1 MVKIQYRSWRY
12 AGFFA
17 LAIICGV
24 INGLY
29 PSEFGMDA
37 ARFISN
43 VFIKLF
49 KFISVPII
57 GITICTTISKIGS
70 QKSQG
75 FLWKRT
81 LFYTL
86 TTTILSATVAAIMY
100 CIIAPK
106 NIITNEVVAKSG
118 IENKSGY
125 LTYLEN
131 VVPSNIVSPI
141 LEGNVLSV
149 LLIAI
154 VVGIAIVNIKN
165 NDNRTMV
172 CNFLDSIQE
181 IAFYIVKLIIRLL
194 PIGIFGFITIS
205 ISDLSSGVTIG
216 GLSQYFTVVLS
227 SNLIQGL
234 LVLPLF
240 LLIKRIN
247 PVSTAIKM
255 FKALVVA
262 FFTKSSAGTLPVT
275 MQCAEQNNNIHTN
288 VSRFVLPICTTINM
302 NGCAAFI
309 FITVIYLM
317 QNHGVE
323 INLLTM
329 VLWVGIATVAAIGNA
344 GVPMGCY
351 FLSASLLASMN
362 VPIELLGLIL
372 PIYAIIDMVE
382 TSLNVWSDSTVATM
396 VDKDYRKSIS

>member
-1 MVKIQYRSWRY
+1 MVKIQYRSWHY

-29 PSEFGMDA
+29 ASDFGMDA

-57 GITICTTISKIGS
+57 GITICTTISKIGN

-100 CIIAPK
+100 FIIAPK
-106 NIITNEVVAKSG
+106 NIITNEVASSS

-154 VVGIAIVNIKN
+154 VIGIAIVNIKN

-172 CNFLDSIQE
+172 CNLLESIQE
-181 IAFYIVKLIIRLL
+181 IAFYIVKFIIRLL

-205 ISDLSSGVTIG
+205 VSEFSAGVTVG
-216 GLSQYFTVVLS
+216 GLSQYFAVVLS
-227 SNLIQGL
+227 SNLIQGF

-240 LLIKRIN
+240 MLIKRIN
-247 PVSTAIKM
+247 PVRTAIKM

-309 FITVIYLM
+309 FITVLYLM
-317 QNHGVE
+317 QNHGIE
-323 INLLTM
+323 IDLLTM

-362 VPIELLGLIL
+362 IPIELLGLIL

-382 TSLNVWSDSTVATM
+382 TALNVWSDSTVATM
-396 VDKDYRKSIS
+396 VDKDYRKTIG

>member
-1 MVKIQYRSWRY
+1 MVKIQYRSWKY

-262 FFTKSSAGTLPVT
+262 FFTKSSAGTLPV
-275 MQCAEQNNNIHTN
+275 
-288 VSRFVLPICTTINM
+288 ICTTINM

-396 VDKDYRKSIS
+396 VDKDYRKSIG

>member
-1 MVKIQYRSWRY
+1 MVKIQYRSWHY

-29 PSEFGMDA
+29 ASDFGMDA

-57 GITICTTISKIGS
+57 GITICTTISKIGN

-100 CIIAPK
+100 FIIAPK
-106 NIITNEVVAKSG
+106 NIITNEVTSSS

-154 VVGIAIVNIKN
+154 VIGIAIVNIKN

-172 CNFLDSIQE
+172 CNLLESIQE
-181 IAFYIVKLIIRLL
+181 IAFYIVKFIIRLL

-205 ISDLSSGVTIG
+205 VSEFSAGVTVG
-216 GLSQYFTVVLS
+216 GLSQYFAVVLS
-227 SNLIQGL
+227 SNLIQGF

-240 LLIKRIN
+240 MLIKRIN
-247 PVSTAIKM
+247 PVRTAIKM

-309 FITVIYLM
+309 FITVLYLM
-317 QNHGVE
+317 QNHGIE
-323 INLLTM
+323 IDLLTM

-362 VPIELLGLIL
+362 IPIELLGLIL

-382 TSLNVWSDSTVATM
+382 TALNVWSDSTVATM
-396 VDKDYRKSIS
+396 VDKDYRKTIG

>member
-1 MVKIQYRSWRY
+1 
-12 AGFFA
+12 
-17 LAIICGV
+17 
-24 INGLY
+24 
-29 PSEFGMDA
+29 
-37 ARFISN
+37 
-43 VFIKLF
+43 
-49 KFISVPII
+49 
-57 GITICTTISKIGS
+57 
-70 QKSQG
+70 
-75 FLWKRT
+75 
-81 LFYTL
+81 
-86 TTTILSATVAAIMY
+86 LSATVAAIMY
-100 CIIAPK
+100 FIIAPK
-106 NIITNEVVAKSG
+106 NIITNEVTSSG

-154 VVGIAIVNIKN
+154 VIGIAIVNIKN

-172 CNFLDSIQE
+172 CNLLDSIQE
-181 IAFYIVKLIIRLL
+181 VAFYIVKFIIRLL

-205 ISDLSSGVTIG
+205 VSEFSAGVTVG
-216 GLSQYFTVVLS
+216 GLSQYFAVVLS
-227 SNLIQGL
+227 SNLIQGF

-240 LLIKRIN
+240 MLIKRIN
-247 PVSTAIKM
+247 PIRTAIKM

-309 FITVIYLM
+309 LITVLYLM
-317 QNHGVE
+317 QNHGIE
-323 INLLTM
+323 IDLLTM

-362 VPIELLGLIL
+362 IPIELLGLIL

-382 TSLNVWSDSTVATM
+382 TALNVWSDSTVATM
-396 VDKDYRKSIS
+396 VDKDYRKTIS

>member
-1 MVKIQYRSWRY
+1 
-12 AGFFA
+12 
-17 LAIICGV
+17 
-24 INGLY
+24 
-29 PSEFGMDA
+29 
-37 ARFISN
+37 
-43 VFIKLF
+43 
-49 KFISVPII
+49 
-57 GITICTTISKIGS
+57 
-70 QKSQG
+70 
-75 FLWKRT
+75 
-81 LFYTL
+81 
-86 TTTILSATVAAIMY
+86 
-100 CIIAPK
+100 
-106 NIITNEVVAKSG
+106 
-118 IENKSGY
+118 
-125 LTYLEN
+125 
-131 VVPSNIVSPI
+131 
-141 LEGNVLSV
+141 
-149 LLIAI
+149 
-154 VVGIAIVNIKN
+154 
-165 NDNRTMV
+165 MV

-396 VDKDYRKSIS
+396 VDKDYRKSIG